1 MKRMTEKDMPAD
13 YRQYRL
19 TRAQRIAL
27 ALAGCAAA
35 FGAAWFVYGHP
46 LAGMLLSPAG
56 LLAPRAAAGA
66 LLRRRRDRLRKEF
79 KDMLQA
85 LSALLSAGRSVENA
99 FQALESDLRLMMAH
113 GRSDLLR
120 EIRTI
125 AARQRNGVPLEEA
138 LSGFCGAGGAWKKL
152 TVWRKLWP
160 SARRPAGIWSTSCGA
175 PPPGSAKKM
184 EVELEVAVVTAQKRF
199 EARVMMAM
207 PFVFVG
213 VLQWLAPDYMAYL
226 RQGPGLVVLTV
237 CLLLLAACGIWI
249 RRIMGILP

>member
-138 LSGFCGAGGAWKKL
+138 LRDFAERAGMEEIDRLAEALAVCKKTGGDL
-152 TVWRKLWP
+152 VDVVRRP
-160 SARRPAGIWSTSCGA
+160 SAWIGE
-175 PPPGSAKKM
+175 KM

>member
-1 MKRMTEKDMPAD
+1 MRKITESHMPAD
-13 YRQYRL
+13 YRKYRL
-19 TRAQRIAL
+19 TRAQRFSF
-27 ALAGCAAA
+27 ALAGCPAA

-56 LLAPRAAAGA
+56 LLAPRVAAGA
-66 LLRRRRDRLRKEF
+66 LLRRRRDRLRRDF

-120 EIRTI
+120 EVRII

-138 LSGFCGAGGAWKKL
+138 LRDFAERAGMEEVDRMAEAL
-152 TVWRKLWP
+152 TVCKKTGGDLVDVVRRT
-160 SARRPAGIWSTSCGA
+160 SAWIGE
-175 PPPGSAKKM
+175 KM
-184 EVELEVAVVTAQKRF
+184 EVELEVAVGTAQKRF
-199 EARVMMAM
+199 EARMMMAM
-207 PFVFVG
+207 PFAFVG
-213 VLQWLAPDYMAYL
+213 LLQWIAPDYMAYL
-226 RQGPGLVVLTV
+226 RDGPGLVVLTV
-237 CLLLLAACGIWI
+237 CLVLLAACGLWI

>member
-1 MKRMTEKDMPAD
+1 MKRMTECAVPVD

-19 TRAQRIAL
+19 TRAQRIAF
-27 ALAGCAAA
+27 ALTGCLAA

-66 LLRRRRDRLRKEF
+66 LLKRRRERLRREF

-85 LSALLSAGRSVENA
+85 LSALLAAGRSVENA
-99 FQALESDLRLMMAH
+99 FQALESDLKLMMAH

-138 LSGFCGAGGAWKKL
+138 LRDFAERAGMEEVDRLAEALAVCRKTGGDLVDVVRRTSAWI
-152 TVWRKLWP
+152 
-160 SARRPAGIWSTSCGA
+160 GE
-175 PPPGSAKKM
+175 KM
-184 EVELEVAVVTAQKRF
+184 EVEMEVAVVTAQKRF

-213 VLQWLAPDYMAYL
+213 LLQWIAPDYMAYL
-226 RQGPGLVVLTV
+226 RHGPGLIVLTV
-237 CLLLLAACGIWI
+237 CLLLLAACGLWI
-249 RRIMGILP
+249 RRIVRIFP